1 LKNQWTPSGLPS
13 GLSLESSFGELFLES
28 PFGEPIKITA
38 LEADSI
44 PWIPQIIIPTDTQQ
58 TSSRLPKDLN
68 QVLTWRPHLDIFF
81 GELMWKTLLEQPFG
95 ETIE

>member
-1 LKNQWTPSGLPS
+1 MKNQWTPSGLPS
-13 GLSLESSFGELFLES
+13 GLSLESLFGELFLES